1 MAMKKKLISIML
13 LCVAII
19 SLMIIPA
26 TADSHNIAER
36 CYLDMGR
43 EGLKDVACAR
53 IQRCSCLP
61 VDNYL
66 AVMLQVQYRVEGSYF
81 WEPSANTY
89 KIEDGYNVDEVSTSI
104 KQDEIPYAKAV
115 YQEDCAYNTNLTFT
129 KTYEEQNAG

>member
-1 MAMKKKLISIML
+1 
-13 LCVAII
+13 
-19 SLMIIPA
+19 
-26 TADSHNIAER
+26 
-36 CYLDMGR
+36 
-43 EGLKDVACAR
+43 
-53 IQRCSCLP
+53 
-61 VDNYL
+61 
-66 AVMLQVQYRVEGSYF
+66 MLQVQYRVEGSYF

>member
-1 MAMKKKLISIML
+1 MKKKLISIML

-89 KIEDGYNVDEVSTSI
+89 KIALN
-104 KQDEIPYAKAV
+104 KMRFRMQK
-115 YQEDCAYNTNLTFT
+115 LFT
-129 KTYEEQNAG
+129 KKIVHIILI